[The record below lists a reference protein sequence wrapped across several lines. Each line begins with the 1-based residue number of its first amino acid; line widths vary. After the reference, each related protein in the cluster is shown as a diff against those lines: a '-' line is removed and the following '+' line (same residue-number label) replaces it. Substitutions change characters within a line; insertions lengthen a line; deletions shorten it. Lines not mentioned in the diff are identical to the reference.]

1 MNIKGKV
8 LEIFPVQQ
16 VKDSFRK
23 REFVVEYHENGQYSE
38 YLKFEL
44 VQDRCDLLN
53 DYKIGEDVEVQFNLK
68 GRVWTNPQGEK
79 VYFNSLQAWRIDK
92 VKSDSVSGNGNENGN
107 GNGNSGNPP
116 ADFNNIDISSP
127 DTTDDLPF

>member
-16 VKDSFRK
+16 VRESFRK
-23 REFVVEYHENGQYSE
+23 REFVVEYRENGQYSE

-44 VQDRCDLLN
+44 LQDRCDLLN
-53 DYKIGEDVEVQFNLK
+53 DYKIGEDVEIQFNLK

-92 VKSDSVSGNGNENGN
+92 LKSDSVSGNENQGKP
-107 GNGNSGNPP
+107 NP
-116 ADFNNIDISSP
+116 DFNNIDISSP
-127 DTTDDLPF
+127 DPTDDLPF

>member
-16 VKDSFRK
+16 VKESFRK
-23 REFVVEYHENGQYSE
+23 REFVVEYRDNGQYSE
-38 YLKFEL
+38 YIKFEL
-44 VQDRCDLLN
+44 IQDRCDLLN
-53 DYKIGEDVEVQFNLK
+53 EFKIGDEVEVQFNLK

-92 VKSDSVSGNGNENGN
+92 VKEQGNNEGE
-107 GNGNSGNPP
+107 SSLQSPP
-116 ADFNNIDISSP
+116 DLNIDINAP
-127 DTTDDLPF
+127 DPTDDLPF

>member
-16 VKDSFRK
+16 VRENFKK
-23 REFVVEYHENGQYSE
+23 REFVVEYRENPQYAE
-38 YLKFEL
+38 FIKFEL
-44 VQDRCDLLN
+44 LQEKCELLN
-53 DYKIGEDVEVQFNLK
+53 DLKPGDELEVQFNLR

-92 VKSDSVSGNGNENGN
+92 LKENTKPDKAGDEKSTPGFN
-107 GNGNSGNPP
+107 
-116 ADFNNIDISSP
+116 ADLSTP
-127 DTTDDLPF
+127 DPTDDLPF

>member
-16 VKDSFRK
+16 VRDSFRK
-23 REFVVEYHENGQYSE
+23 REFVVEYHDSGQYTE
-38 YLKFEL
+38 FIKFEL
-44 VQDRCDLLN
+44 IQDRCDLLN
-53 DYKIGEDVEVQFNLK
+53 DLKTGDEVDVNFNLK

-92 VKSDSVSGNGNENGN
+92 VKENGN
-107 GNGNSGNPP
+107 SEISSAPKP
-116 ADFNNIDISSP
+116 SPDFNIDISAP
-127 DTTDDLPF
+127 DPTDDLPF

>member
-16 VKDSFRK
+16 VKESFRK
-23 REFVVEYHENGQYSE
+23 REFVVEYRDNGQYSE
-38 YLKFEL
+38 YIKFEL
-44 VQDRCDLLN
+44 IQDRCDLLN
-53 DYKIGEDVEVQFNLK
+53 EFKIGDEVDVQFNLK

-92 VKSDSVSGNGNENGN
+92 VKEQGNNEGE
-107 GNGNSGNPP
+107 SSLQSPP
-116 ADFNNIDISSP
+116 DLNIDINAP
-127 DTTDDLPF
+127 DPTDDLPF